1 VANWET
7 IKNTEVGKEERK
19 SRMDGIP
26 HTFPALLRAKKL
38 QVRAA
43 KDGFD
48 WPSAQPVW
56 EKLEEEVRE
65 VHEAIAERDPDH
77 VEEEVGDLLFVAVNL
92 ARKLG
97 VDPEIALQRANAKF
111 DARFRAMESFVESRG
126 QKMSDLDLVAQ
137 DALWDRAKAAERT

>member
-1 VANWET
+1 
-7 IKNTEVGKEERK
+7 
-19 SRMDGIP
+19 M
-26 HTFPALLRAKKL
+26 
-38 QVRAA
+38 
-43 KDGFD
+43 
-48 WPSAQPVW
+48 
-56 EKLEEEVRE
+56 
-65 VHEAIAERDPDH
+65 
-77 VEEEVGDLLFVAVNL
+77 GDLLFVAVNL